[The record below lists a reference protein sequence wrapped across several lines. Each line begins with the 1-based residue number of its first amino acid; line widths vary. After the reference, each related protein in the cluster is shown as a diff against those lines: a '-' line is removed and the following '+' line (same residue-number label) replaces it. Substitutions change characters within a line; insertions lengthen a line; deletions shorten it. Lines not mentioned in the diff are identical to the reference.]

1 MRPRRLVFLAC
12 VSLDV
17 IVLSCFD
24 LLLAIASVVQHQE
37 IDHQGY
43 DEGRHYHW
51 WYYFHYCYCIISLDY
66 KVIYCIFM

>member
-1 MRPRRLVFLAC
+1 M
-12 VSLDV
+12 
-17 IVLSCFD
+17 SCFY
-24 LLLAIASVVQHQE
+24 LLLAIALVVQHQE

-43 DEGRHYHW
+43 DEGHHYHW